1 MITPNLK
8 DIFNRASKSNERFV
22 REAIS
27 VFPKKETLKLAYVEP
42 GSAAEK
48 LMLKDVAG
56 QEFSGITAKEILKKI
71 KEKRGGKK
79 AVIEDV
85 KKAIKLF
92 KGE

>member
-1 MITPNLK
+1 MITENTK
-8 DIFNRASKSNERFV
+8 KIFNSAAKATEAFA

-27 VFPKKETLKLAYVEP
+27 VFPKKETLKLAYVES

-48 LMLKDVAG
+48 LMLTDVAG

-71 KEKRGGKK
+71 KEKKGGEK

-85 KKAIKLF
+85 KKAIKAF
-92 KGE
+92 NE

>member
-1 MITPNLK
+1 MITENTK
-8 DIFNRASKSNERFV
+8 TIFRNAAKKTEAFA

-27 VFPKKETLKLAYVEP
+27 VFPKKETLKLAYVES

-48 LMLKDVAG
+48 LMLTDVAG

-71 KEKRGGKK
+71 KEKKGGEK

-85 KKAIKLF
+85 KKDIKAF
-92 KGE
+92 IE

>member
-1 MITPNLK
+1 MINTDLK
-8 DIFNRASKSNERFV
+8 KIFNAASKKNEVFV

-27 VFPKKETLKLAYVEP
+27 VFPKKENIKLAYVEP

-56 QEFSGITAKEILKKI
+56 KEFSGITDKEILDKI
-71 KEKRGGKK
+71 KKKKGGKK

-85 KKAIKLF
+85 KKSIKAF
-92 KGE
+92 NQ

>member
-1 MITPNLK
+1 MITDNTK
-8 DIFNRASKSNERFV
+8 KIFNSAAKATEVFA

-27 VFPKKETLKLAYVEP
+27 VFPKKENIKLAYVEP

-56 QEFSGITAKEILKKI
+56 KEFSGITTKEILDKI
-71 KEKRGGKK
+71 KKKKGGKK

-85 KKAIKLF
+85 KKAIKAF
-92 KGE
+92 NE

>member
-1 MITPNLK
+1 MITENTK
-8 DIFNRASKSNERFV
+8 TIFRNAAKKTEAFA
-22 REAIS
+22 REAIL
-27 VFPKKETLKLAYVEP
+27 VFPKKENIKLAYVES

-71 KEKRGGKK
+71 KEKKGGKK

-85 KKAIKLF
+85 KKAIKAF
-92 KGE
+92 NE

>member
-1 MITPNLK
+1 MITENTK
-8 DIFNRASKSNERFV
+8 RIFNNAAKATERFA

-27 VFPKKETLKLAYVEP
+27 VFPKKENIKLAYVEP

-56 QEFSGITAKEILKKI
+56 KAFSRITDKGILDKI
-71 KEKRGGKK
+71 KKKKGGKE

-85 KKAIKLF
+85 KKAIKAF
-92 KGE
+92 NE